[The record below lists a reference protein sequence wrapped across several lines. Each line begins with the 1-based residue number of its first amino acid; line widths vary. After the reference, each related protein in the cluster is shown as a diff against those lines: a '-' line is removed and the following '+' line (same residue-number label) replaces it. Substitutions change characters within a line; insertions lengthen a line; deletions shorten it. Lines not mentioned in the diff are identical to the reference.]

1 MVGTSLKPRKTP
13 RQERSIETQRRL
25 LKAAARV
32 FATHGYARGTTNR
45 IAEDA
50 GMSIGSL
57 YQYYPNKDAILLA
70 LQTEHV
76 EEGLAALAP
85 LLGAPS
91 ERAGGVDRWVGLCID
106 AIAALHRPDPG
117 LHRVLFEEA
126 PWPPDLRERFRAA
139 EATAVAAAEE
149 AIRGD
154 PTLAPPD
161 IGLAAYLLVVTIES
175 LSHRYFATP
184 PRDVDED
191 SFRQGL
197 RRLILAYLR
206 QS

>member
-1 MVGTSLKPRKTP
+1 MARTSLKPRRTP
-13 RQERSIETQRRL
+13 GQERSIETQRRL
-25 LKAAARV
+25 LEAAARV

-70 LQTEHV
+70 LQIRHV
-76 EEGLAALAP
+76 EEGVAALGP
-85 LLGAPS
+85 LLGAPR
-91 ERAGGVDRWVGLCID
+91 ERAGGIDRWVQSCID
-106 AIAALHRPDPG
+106 AIAAVHRRDPG

-126 PWPPDLRERFRAA
+126 PWPPDLHERFRAA
-139 EATAVAAAEE
+139 EMAAVAAAEE

-161 IGLAAYLLVVTIES
+161 VRLAAYLMVVTIES
-175 LSHRYFATP
+175 LTHRYFATP
-184 PRDVDED
+184 PRDVGED
-191 SFRQGL
+191 CFRQGL
-197 RRLILAYLR
+197 RRLVIAHLR
-206 QS
+206 EA